1 MSAAAPSRTFKVV
14 LRPDEHGVVNAIDVP
29 FDPKEAFGKVRAP
42 VVVAIGGHEYR
53 STVFRMDGRT
63 FVPLRTSHREAA
75 KVTAGQTVRVTLTLD
90 DAPRTVETPA
100 DLAKALRAAKLAS
113 AWDALSYTHQREH
126 VEAIEGAKK
135 PETRERRIAACVQ
148 MVASKASAP
157 SVKTKRAKKQR
168 TKKNPSDR

>member
-63 FVPLRTSHREAA
+63 FVPLRTSHRGAA

-100 DLAKALRAAKLAS
+100 DLVKALRAAKLGS
-113 AWDALSYTHQREH
+113 AWDALSYTHRREH
-126 VEAIEGAKK
+126 VEAIKGAKK
-135 PETRERRIAACVQ
+135 PETRERRIVACVE
-148 MVASKASAP
+148 MVAGKAGSTGA
-157 SVKTKRAKKQR
+157 KAKRTTTKPTDR
-168 TKKNPSDR
+168 NPSA